1 MTSFSVDSHNAADKY
16 IGCVIVSG
24 GVGQIY
30 TAITHW
36 MNTLAHRD
44 PSIHEKLFAINNE
57 LINDYGH
64 VVEVDRAVF
73 NIPTTAVHIPTTAA
87 IIAAIT
93 ADPNITKMR
102 PY

>member
-1 MTSFSVDSHNAADKY
+1 
-16 IGCVIVSG
+16 
-24 GVGQIY
+24 
-30 TAITHW
+30 

-44 PSIHEKLFAINNE
+44 PSIHDKLFVIINE
-57 LINDYGH
+57 LINDHGH

-73 NIPTTAVHIPTTAA
+73 NIPTTAVDIPTSAA
-87 IIAAIT
+87 IVAAIT

>member
-1 MTSFSVDSHNAADKY
+1 MFVDMDLYLVSDNY
-16 IGCVIVSG
+16 TGCVIVSG

-44 PSIHEKLFAINNE
+44 PSIHDKLFAINNK

-73 NIPTTAVHIPTTAA
+73 NIPTTAVHIHTTAA
-87 IIAAIT
+87 IVAAIT
-93 ADPNITKMR
+93 KDPNITEMR